1 MQNHFL
7 LVVLPNYLTYV
18 ISAGIRKYLRVSSVH
33 LHAQRTAPGPGAGLP
48 GHLVLGVGGSVGPQL
63 GLVLGSLRG
72 DGQDAGGAAHQVV
85 HRRVARGWEHERLV
99 SIEFIY
105 EVICLTGHA
114 LGAVFGRNRWHGE
127 GATQDDIKAACLP
140 LPHHGVDQLV
150 LLRIQSPDL
159 ASGLLATAEELC
171 CWHREEIDDVCGQ
184 VPLEF
189 KFV

>member
-1 MQNHFL
+1 MGHSAGLFYLHTDRTSLSPDAGCLGQSEGGVL
-7 LVVLPNYLTYV
+7 GGVVL
-18 ISAGIRKYLRVSSVH
+18 
-33 LHAQRTAPGPGAGLP
+33 
-48 GHLVLGVGGSVGPQL
+48 QL

-140 LPHHGVDQLV
+140 LPHHGVDQIV

-159 ASGLLATAEELC
+159 ASGLLASVEKLGVKLGEKTVAEANK
-171 CWHREEIDDVCGQ
+171 
-184 VPLEF
+184 VPEF
-189 KFV
+189 KNIKYPFETS